1 MAFVALVLST
11 ALHWRVRQAVL
22 AMLREVLGDD
32 EAQERLRLDWWGGE
46 GAEMRR
52 TISRRLDDLGVQNWS
67 LNHWVRDPRNV
78 AARIPGGYTLWLLAP
93 GETQEEGG
101 GGGRRAARVRIHQ
114 GDLRRG
120 DSPQVLAAACDWAL
134 SPPVGQLVDA
144 AAGFRRRARGEA
156 GTRSWRLF
164 DEGGG
169 DWLLVCATDRA
180 VDAALRWEEDTEEE
194 EEEDDRLMMIDY

>member
-1 MAFVALVLST
+1 MAIVALGLSA

-22 AMLREVLGDD
+22 AMLMDVLGDD
-32 EAQERLRLDWWGGE
+32 EAQERIHHDWWGRE
-46 GAEMRR
+46 GAELRR
-52 TISRRLDDLGVQNWS
+52 TIVRRLADLGVRNW
-67 LNHWVRDPRNV
+67 HWQLEVPGPR
-78 AARIPGGYTLWLLAP
+78 APDQGGYTLWLLAP
-93 GETQEEGG
+93 GETLEERG
-101 GGGRRAARVRIHQ
+101 GGGRRAARILILQ
-114 GDLRRG
+114 GDLRRV

-169 DWLLVCATDRA
+169 DWLLVCATDMA

-194 EEEDDRLMMIDY
+194 EEEEDDRLMMIDY

>member
-1 MAFVALVLST
+1 MAIVALGLSA
-11 ALHWRVRQAVL
+11 ALYWRLRQAVL
-22 AMLREVLGDD
+22 AMLMEVLGDD
-32 EAQERLRLDWWGGE
+32 EAQERLRLDWWGVE
-46 GAEMRR
+46 GAELRR
-52 TISRRLDDLGVQNWS
+52 TIVRRLEDLGVQLNW
-67 LNHWVRDPRNV
+67 HWEWEGGGYAP
-78 AARIPGGYTLWLLAP
+78 GYTLWLLAP
-93 GETQEEGG
+93 GETQEERG
-101 GGGRRAARVRIHQ
+101 GGGRRAARVLILQ
-114 GDLRRG
+114 GDLRRE

-169 DWLLVCATDRA
+169 DWLLVCATDMA

-194 EEEDDRLMMIDY
+194 EEEEEDDRLMVIDY

>member
-1 MAFVALVLST
+1 MAFVALWLSA

-22 AMLREVLGDD
+22 AMLMDVLGDD
-32 EAQERLRLDWWGGE
+32 EAQERLRRDWWGGE
-46 GAEMRR
+46 GAELRR
-52 TISRRLDDLGVQNWS
+52 AIVRRLEDLGVQNW
-67 LNHWVRDPRNV
+67 HWELDH
-78 AARIPGGYTLWLLAP
+78 GGYTLWLLAP

-120 DSPQVLAAACDWAL
+120 DSPQVLAAACGWAL

-169 DWLLVCATDRA
+169 DWLLVCATDMA

-194 EEEDDRLMMIDY
+194 EEEEDDRLMMIDY